1 MKRKIKFG
9 LLSFLTFIC
18 MFSVGFSAWSIT
30 GGSSSRETEGSI
42 YVDTVERPEFVSIY
56 IVEKLQYFGNGF
68 VAGGNDLITTVIVD
82 LDECKANLLSDEATS
97 GKLAID
103 LVLSYIKSIDATS
116 EDAIK
121 LLTLATLSIEE
132 KEGLVINGNVAY
144 ININNESTGKF
155 SFNVKYTF
163 DITDDHDKAMYFK
176 EGSILLADDVFVV
189 KCKISIE
196 YNG

>member
-1 MKRKIKFG
+1 MKRKIKFS

-18 MFSVGFSAWSIT
+18 MFSVGFSTWSIS
-30 GGSSSRETEGSI
+30 GGSSSRKTDGSI
-42 YVDTVERPEFVSIY
+42 YVDTVERPEFISIH
-56 IVEKLQYFGNGF
+56 ITEKLQYFGNGF
-68 VAGGNDLITTVIVD
+68 VSGGNDFISTVSID
-82 LDECKANLLSDEATS
+82 LDECKANLLSDENSSAI
-97 GKLAID
+97 LAID
-103 LVLSYIKSIDATS
+103 VSLGYVKEIDNTTD
-116 EDAIK
+116 EAIK

-132 KEGLVINGNVAY
+132 KEGISKNGNVVY

-155 SFNVKYTF
+155 NFKVTYTF
-163 DITDDHDKAMYFK
+163 DITDDQDKAMYFK